1 MAVRAGA
8 AGFSVATRSAARPS
22 PVTFRAKRLRAGDPP
37 APLGASLRVM
47 SDEGDKSKRWRSTV
61 IVGVIVGAILGAIV
75 VGEVVGLRVIFFD
88 R

>member
-1 MAVRAGA
+1 
-8 AGFSVATRSAARPS
+8 
-22 PVTFRAKRLRAGDPP
+22 
-37 APLGASLRVM
+37 M